1 MMQQTKP
8 SRGSAI
14 NPLINQELLESAP
27 NAAAKGQAQYFTP
40 VLWAEILGW
49 GLPRHRPVIVDLTCG
64 NGQLLKGVG
73 GPDAIRLGCDIDPVG
88 RDSVEPKYFVAAD
101 LCRFQSL
108 LRQVDFKADL
118 FVLNPPW
125 DLHWHRDRL
134 KHLAQS
140 GCRAVVEA
148 FAAHDGRTSRDTI
161 DSTIVTLCL
170 ALDLCATYGEGM
182 LIANEATLQRLI
194 FAPGAPHRAL
204 VNHIWAHMVI
214 DGNICTKPKQSAAG
228 ILPADQTFRTGVIW
242 FARAPQSGSPKHV
255 AITGTGEET
264 FARAKAAMLQLKR
277 ERLVHRRGPSAFDG
291 LTTDDTADLW
301 QAAADEWHT
310 ITGARKA
317 PQWNIMLDANGVII
331 TDLSLFDQYSGRIP
345 KAELS
350 RLFALNGKRP
360 MQLVIQKAH
369 RKELERAAFGDN
381 GDGNTPWK
389 VAPAVQQAVRLAI
402 KEYDAVRA
410 PLRPLND
417 IQRLGYLDEQ
427 DEIKCQRDLIGAG
440 GTFIAGNRYR
450 IRTLT
455 ISVSRSGTKM
465 NNSGEL
471 DDVEWTGSELCIYL
485 KDEHGVERTFMEAR
499 LRNEDVTLS
508 LPDNGGPDAVSDE
521 EGQVKIDN
529 TLQQLI
535 EHFIIPEVPDVA
547 TLNPEIYQRN
557 VDMLHEIESLIA

>member
-1 MMQQTKP
+1 MQTT
-8 SRGSAI
+8 RI

-49 GLPRHRPVIVDLTCG
+49 GLPRHRPVLVDLTCG
-64 NGQLLKGVG
+64 NGQLLEGAS
-73 GPDAIRLGCDIDPVG
+73 GPDSIRLGCDIDP
-88 RDSVEPKYFVAAD
+88 SVIHGSRAVAAN
-101 LCRFQSL
+101 LTKYQAL
-108 LRQVDFKADL
+108 LRQVKFMADL

-125 DLHWHRDRL
+125 DLHWYRELL

-161 DSTIVTLCL
+161 DATIATLCL
-170 ALDLCATYGEGM
+170 ALDFCSTYGEGL
-182 LIANEATLQRLI
+182 LIANESTLQRLI

-204 VNHIWAHMVI
+204 VNHIWAHMAI
-214 DGNICTKPKQSAAG
+214 DGNICTKAKAG
-228 ILPADQTFRTGVIW
+228 DEVTFKTGVIW

-255 AITGTGEET
+255 TITGSSEET
-264 FARAKAAMLQLKR
+264 FVRAKAAMLQLKR

-291 LTTDDTADLW
+291 LITDYAADLW
-301 QAAADEWHT
+301 QAAADEWRT

-317 PQWNIMLDANGVII
+317 PQWNIMLDASGVII

-369 RKELERAAFGDN
+369 RKELERAAFGEN

-427 DEIKCQRDLIGAG
+427 DEIKCKRDLIGAG
-440 GTFIAGNRYR
+440 GAFIAGNRYR
-450 IRTLT
+450 IHTLT
-455 ISVSRSGTKM
+455 ISVSRNGTKM
-465 NNSGEL
+465 NNIGEL

-485 KDEHGVERTFMEAR
+485 KDEHGIERTFMEAR
-499 LRNEDVTLS
+499 LRGEDVTLC
-508 LPDNGGPDAVSDE
+508 LPDFKPDDE
-521 EGQVKIDN
+521 EGQVKINN
-529 TLQQLI
+529 TLQQLT
-535 EHFIIPEVPDVA
+535 EHFIIPDVPDVA

-557 VDMLHEIESLIA
+557 VDMLHEIENLIA